1 LKEKKGAIPL
11 ERALSAAIHTWKQP
25 SIWSLP
31 PHWLQVDVNLSFH
44 DKESNSALFLSFS
57 FLFPNIFLLGLFLPN
72 GKAYI
77 ILDKKLLSYS
87 FKC

>member
-1 LKEKKGAIPL
+1 
-11 ERALSAAIHTWKQP
+11 
-25 SIWSLP
+25 
-31 PHWLQVDVNLSFH
+31 
-44 DKESNSALFLSFS
+44 
-57 FLFPNIFLLGLFLPN
+57 LLGLFLPN